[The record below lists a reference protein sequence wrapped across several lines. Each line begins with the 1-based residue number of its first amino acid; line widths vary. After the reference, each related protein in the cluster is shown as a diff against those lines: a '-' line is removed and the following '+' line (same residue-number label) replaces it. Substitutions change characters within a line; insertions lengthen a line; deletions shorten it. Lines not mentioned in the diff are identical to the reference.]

1 MAGANRNG
9 RACSPHVHGDGRHC
23 RWSDGPT
30 GPMSGPPAPP
40 PPSWR
45 WSRPVRSPGTG
56 SHARTTDGRLPVE
69 RAERCGRARGSR
81 GPPPTQRSRRTRRPD
96 GSRSCTAPH
105 PMWFRCASGAR
116 APRSAPG
123 RSAAAAC
130 GRAGL
135 LPQRFSE
142 SNEHPP
148 QGFPVIRS
156 AKACLRWCDRC
167 PAGPAA
173 GSSPR
178 RRASLSSTTAISC

>member
-30 GPMSGPPAPP
+30 GPMSGPPAP

-81 GPPPTQRSRRTRRPD
+81 ARRRPKDHAECGVRTAHDRARPRTRC
-96 GSRSCTAPH
+96 G
-105 PMWFRCASGAR
+105 SGAR
-116 APRSAPG
+116 PAPEHLAQRLDGPPQRRAAGRACCPRGFPSPTSTRLKASRSYGRRRPAYGDATAAQQVPRQDLHHADGQASAP
-123 RSAAAAC
+123 
-130 GRAGL
+130 
-135 LPQRFSE
+135 PPRFR
-142 SNEHPP
+142 
-148 QGFPVIRS
+148 V
-156 AKACLRWCDRC
+156 
-167 PAGPAA
+167 
-173 GSSPR
+173 
-178 RRASLSSTTAISC
+178 